1 MAVLNIRDYTVLH
14 IRIKNYNIDNLI
26 SDTYYNQ
33 EHNINYI
40 SYDHFALFAYFAV
53 INNCSGK
60 TLFSNILP
68 PQRAQRSQRVSIICL
83 VFNYN
88 LWYLYYSTKS
98 N

>member
-1 MAVLNIRDYTVLH
+1 MAVLNILTKD
-14 IRIKNYNIDNLI
+14 NNIDNLI

-33 EHNINYI
+33 EQNIHYI

-68 PQRAQRSQRVSIICL
+68 PQRAQRPQRVSLICL
-83 VFNYN
+83 V
-88 LWYLYYSTKS
+88 LDYYQWSIYCLNKS
-98 N
+98 KLI